1 MKPSVI
7 PKYSQ
12 MDYQK
17 FRPVTTSRQIN
28 KRKTSKRNNF
38 SAPNYNFFQKSKTTK
53 PPITN
58 NQNQSQ
64 SQNQNVPQQAPQ
76 SVFFNDQRSAT
87 SYITS

>member
-12 MDYQK
+12 MDYQTI
-17 FRPVTTSRQIN
+17 RPVTTLRQTN
-28 KRKTSKRNNF
+28 KQKTLNRNNF
-38 SAPNYNFFQKSKTTK
+38 SAPNYNFFQKSKTRK